1 MNLVFCMAGLY
12 ARFRREGYA
21 LPKYLLPVEGG
32 QTLLEAI
39 VTPFAES
46 GCFDRVLFVANRR
59 DEAHREAIEPVA
71 RTAGAATEVVFIG
84 DTGGQAET
92 ACVALDVLAAGGS
105 DGVEKVVFHNVDTIL
120 RNRDF
125 RRLAALLDEYDGV
138 IDVFD
143 ADRPIYSYV
152 ALDASGTVVDIAE
165 KVVLSRHATSGLYAF
180 ASGRRFAETFRRAT
194 FPAEAYISD
203 VYKQM
208 LREGARLTVYRA
220 ESPDDTLILGTP
232 QEYEAY
238 MAALNLGTPRSHA
251 AAAAV

>member
-1 MNLVFCMAGLY
+1 MSLVFCMAGLY

-32 QTLLEAI
+32 RSLLEAI
-39 VTPFAES
+39 VAPFAA
-46 GCFDRVLFVANRR
+46 GNCFDRVLFVANRR
-59 DEAHREAIEPVA
+59 DAAHRHTIEAVA
-71 RTAGAATEVVFIG
+71 RTAGAPAEVVFIG

-92 ACVALDVLAAGGS
+92 ACHALDVLGAGSSGFA
-105 DGVEKVVFHNVDTIL
+105 DKVVFHNVDTIL

-125 RRLAALLDEYDGV
+125 ERIASLLEVYDGV

-152 ALDASGTVVDIAE
+152 ALDAAGTVVDIAE

-180 ASGRRFAETFRRAT
+180 ASGRRFEETFRRAV

-208 LREGARLTVYRA
+208 LREGARLTVSRA
-220 ESPDDTLILGTP
+220 ASPEDTLILGTP
-232 QEYEAY
+232 LEYEAY
-238 MAALNLGTPRSHA
+238 LAALPT
-251 AAAAV
+251 AV